1 METIILPIHILT
13 LIYLAWNIIHAD
25 HLGFTWMRGTVPIL
39 NASVVNKYHYRTLG
53 GLLMMIITGLFLF
66 YPMREFLLSRPQFY
80 IKMGFVLALCINSV
94 AIGYFSKIPTKKT
107 FASLSNK
114 EKLPLFISG
123 ALSTISW
130 IGAALAG
137 LYLIPD

>member
-1 METIILPIHILT
+1 
-13 LIYLAWNIIHAD
+13 
-25 HLGFTWMRGTVPIL
+25 
-39 NASVVNKYHYRTLG
+39 
-53 GLLMMIITGLFLF
+53 MIITGLFLF